1 MANWEWAESTGRQ
14 NLDLSERRR
23 VISIYQS
30 IRDICKQMLYAS
42 QSNSIE
48 SAIQNVIRAKS
59 PVT

>member
-30 IRDICKQMLYAS
+30 IREICKQMLYAS

-48 SAIQNVIRAKS
+48 SAIQNVFRAKS